1 MQYIKL
7 KDQLK
12 NYTLFS
18 LVDIRKIDENFGRA
32 RLNEWQNKGYIK
44 KIIKNYYIFTDI
56 SLNESRI
63 YEIANKIYSPS
74 YISLEMALSYYNLI
88 PEGVYDITSVTTR
101 RTYTFN
107 TEIGLFLYRRLKP
120 SLFFGFNL
128 VEYNGKYYKIA
139 SIEKTILD
147 FLYFNSKINTI
158 TAMESLRFNLNEFLQ
173 VVNEGKFSKFV
184 DIFNNKELSKRVKVF
199 WEFINNARS

>member
-1 MQYIKL
+1 MQYINL
-7 KDQLK
+7 KEKLK

-18 LVDIRKIDENFGRA
+18 LADIIKIDENFGRA

-88 PEGVYDITSVTTR
+88 PEGVYEITSATTR
-101 RTYTFN
+101 RTYTFD
-107 TEIGLFLYRRLKP
+107 TKIGLFRYRKLKP

-147 FLYFNSKINTI
+147 FLYFNPKINTI
-158 TAMESLRFNLNEFLQ
+158 SAIESLRLNRNEFLHI
-173 VVNEGKFSKFV
+173 VNEEKFNKFI
-184 DIFNNKELSKRVKVF
+184 DIFNNKELSKRIKVF
-199 WEFINNARS
+199 WEFINNVRS